1 MERVSVIRSVWRL
14 KQGGLQM
21 RNAFLGS
28 ILVILAFAFPAALL
42 AQTAKQPGT
51 AKSIPDLSG
60 IWNRSAGRTADGI
73 FDDDANG
80 VPFLGFTKQE
90 PPLQPAAMEI
100 YKANRKDVTDRRL
113 KGRDDSDPSNSCF
126 PPGPTRIFTI
136 PRPFE
141 IRQTAQVVYILS
153 ELDHWVRRIY
163 TDGRTHPD
171 GYPVT
176 WMGHSIG
183 KYDGNTLVV
192 DTTDINEKTWIDT
205 LGHPHSDALHLVE
218 RYRRLNH
225 DTLEIEFTFDDP
237 KTYARPWT
245 GKKVYQLQPPGY
257 EMKEDVIC
265 EQYRKLGL
273 RTEGYEFIKK

>member
-1 MERVSVIRSVWRL
+1 MRS
-14 KQGGLQM
+14 
-21 RNAFLGS
+21 AFLGS
-28 ILVILAFAFPAALL
+28 ILVILAFPSAAGLL
-42 AQTAKQPGT
+42 AQTAQQLGLTKRR
-51 AKSIPDLSG
+51 SDVSG
-60 IWNRSAGRTADGI
+60 MWSRRAGRPAYRI
-73 FDDDANG
+73 FDDDASG
-80 VPFLGFTKQE
+80 LPFLGFTKQE

-183 KYDGNTLVV
+183 KHDGSTLVV
-192 DTTDINEKTWIDT
+192 DTTDIDDKTWIDT

-218 RYRRLNH
+218 RYRRVNH

-237 KTYARPWT
+237 KAYARPWT

-257 EMKEDVIC
+257 EMKEDIIC